1 MSAEARVIPVQIRRL
16 ILNDVGPFGTLE
28 LSFPEGKDPER
39 ADVHLLV
46 GPNGTGKSSVLA
58 AIAQCFSVEE
68 VGLERRFRTQNGWF
82 VLDTSVG
89 WGGAFRLGFSKHP
102 RPWMAFA
109 DVPEIDDAPAQLP
122 QGYQRVNLGLISDY
136 LHTHTRAMSILRSH
150 SMTKFAAFAY
160 SGLRSTEHSDIS
172 GIQEQTD
179 NPLRNACLLHRTE
192 GTRDVAQ
199 WIANT
204 VAREAM
210 YAQSGDKTRS
220 ADRKLSIDRL
230 KRALGEVTGSD
241 VSIVVEFDPFEVRIG
256 IGGAQPCPIS
266 ALPDGL
272 QSLLSWL
279 GDLLMRLDRIP
290 WATPGPVTD
299 RPFVLLLDE
308 VEVHLHPAWQRRV
321 LPMVERLFPNAQ
333 IIAST
338 HSPFVIGSASDAWI
352 HPFRLE
358 GDHAVVDPPVP
369 SAKGTSVAAILDQLM
384 GVHEEFDVDSE
395 EKLTRFRALWHQR
408 LKGEK
413 QVQPELESIA
423 SELRGRGAEL
433 GTIVETELR
442 ELRRRLGQ
450 DAAR

>member
-1 MSAEARVIPVQIRRL
+1 MSASSGHDQILVPGFGEVAARHRFERLVI
-16 ILNDVGPFGTLE
+16 GY
-28 LSFPEGKDPER
+28 
-39 ADVHLLV
+39 
-46 GPNGTGKSSVLA
+46 NGDTDLFEPYFK
-58 AIAQCFSVEE
+58 AQ
-68 VGLERRFRTQNGWF
+68 
-82 VLDTSVG
+82 
-89 WGGAFRLGFSKHP
+89 
-102 RPWMAFA
+102 
-109 DVPEIDDAPAQLP
+109 QLP
-122 QGYQRVNLGLISDY
+122 ASE
-136 LHTHTRAMSILRSH
+136 LRH
-150 SMTKFAAFAY
+150 VKGARFAVFAY
-160 SGLRSTEHSDIS
+160 GGRRDINTSHVS
-172 GIQEQTD
+172 GIVEQTD
-179 NPLRNACLLHRTE
+179 NPLRGVGQLWTSDSGAAL
-192 GTRDVAQ
+192 VQ
-199 WIANT
+199 WIANSR
-204 VAREAM
+204 AREAL
-210 YAQSGDKTRS
+210 YRS
-220 ADRKLSIDRL
+220 AGSEDRANQ
-230 KRALGEVTGSD
+230 RAEA
-241 VSIVVEFDPFEVRIG
+241 VSCLEQAIGRVIGTEVRILFDIDSFVLSLSTDNG
-256 IGGAQPCPIS
+256 MGTILKV
-266 ALPDGL
+266 LPDGL

-369 SAKGTSVAAILDQLM
+369 SARGSSVAAILDQLM

-408 LKGEK
+408 LKGDE
-413 QVQPELESIA
+413 QIQPELESTA
-423 SELRGRGAEL
+423 SELL

-450 DAAR
+450 VAAR